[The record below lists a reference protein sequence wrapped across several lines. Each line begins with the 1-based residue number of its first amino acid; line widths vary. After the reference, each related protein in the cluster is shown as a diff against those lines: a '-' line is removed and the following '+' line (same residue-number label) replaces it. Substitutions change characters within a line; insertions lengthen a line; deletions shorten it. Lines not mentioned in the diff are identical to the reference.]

1 VRDVDDVSSGHAVG
15 PRAIDVDVPAINV
28 DINAIDDFVALLR
41 DEVTQNL
48 RPYSDQIISE
58 HRSGVGFGLY
68 SGSEPMHALR
78 QDYYQC
84 LLSGAEG
91 LRSYVDASE
100 VLLAAAEKVAALY
113 RRADAM
119 AEAQSQDVLAALGA
133 SRREMND
140 SHKAAADTDALH
152 ETDRETRRAQR

>member
-1 VRDVDDVSSGHAVG
+1 VKDIDDVSSGRAVD
-15 PRAIDVDVPAINV
+15 PPAIDVAVPAIHV

-41 DEVTQNL
+41 GEVTQNL
-48 RPYSDQIISE
+48 RPYSEQIISE
-58 HRSGVGFGLY
+58 HRSGVGFGLH

-91 LRSYVDASE
+91 LRSYVEASE

-113 RRADAM
+113 RRTDAL
-119 AEAQSQDVLAALGA
+119 AAAQTQDVLAAL
-133 SRREMND
+133 SVSHREMND
-140 SHKAAADTDALH
+140 RQKAAAATDALH